1 MRLIISLIA
10 AASLLNFGAVT
21 AQEDELLP
29 PEEAFALIAWV
40 ENNSLIAEFQIAP
53 GYYMYRERFDFQ
65 VESDGAR
72 FDTSIIP
79 KGKIKNDEFFGDME
93 VYRDSV
99 RIELPI
105 IYASTNTGNLRV
117 KTSGQGC
124 ADIGV
129 CYPPLQQSLDIDTTS
144 TARVYPTAY
153 EAPTEPQDDNNVQL
167 LQALLGE
174 STSSNELAA
183 SSDLDIVPESSN
195 ALSVLQLLGEESGL
209 TDDVEIP
216 HPDTAFMLSAEL
228 DADNN
233 IQSEIIIYPNTYLYR
248 DKTKVSLI
256 DGSGHSLG
264 TINIPRG
271 DEKTDEF
278 LGDTEVFHDLLQVS
292 IPVISDAGASENYT
306 LAYQYQGCVEDRICY
321 PPITKYLKVNS
332 DSGKILISDEMPKS
346 ADVESIAVENKSLP
360 QSEQDVF
367 TDLLKDVSLWSI
379 LLFFLAGIGLT
390 FTPCVFP
397 MIPILSSIIAGQGE
411 SVTTRKAFSL
421 SLIYVLSMASTYAV
435 IGAIVGYY
443 GAEFNIQ
450 VWFQDPIILSVFA
463 SIFVLLAL
471 SMFGFYQIQMPLA
484 IQNRL
489 ASISNSQQGGNLVSV
504 GIMGMFS
511 AVIVG
516 PCITAPLVGA
526 LIFISQSQDWL
537 LGGIALFAL
546 GLGMGVPLLIVG
558 TSAGNLLPRAGKWM
572 DIVKSAFG
580 VVMLGLAIWLLER
593 ILPVSIIM
601 GMIAALMMTSAIYMG
616 ALDSLTES
624 ASGWRKLSKGAGIIL
639 LLYGAIY
646 LVGAVSDSRDLLQP
660 LRGVFTSNSSQSS
673 VEGIQFRQIK
683 GQQGLQQ
690 ALSDSIGQN
699 RATMLDFYADWCIS
713 CKEMERYAFT
723 HPGVLKSLEQVNTI
737 QADVT
742 ANDAIDIKLL
752 SSLGIYGPPAILFF
766 DPQGIEISHRRVVGE
781 MSGEDFA
788 AHILATF

>member
-1 MRLIISLIA
+1 MNSIKRLIISLLA

-21 AQEDELLP
+21 AQED
-29 PEEAFALIAWV
+29 
-40 ENNSLIAEFQIAP
+40 
-53 GYYMYRERFDFQ
+53 D
-65 VESDGAR
+65 
-72 FDTSIIP
+72 
-79 KGKIKNDEFFGDME
+79 
-93 VYRDSV
+93 
-99 RIELPI
+99 
-105 IYASTNTGNLRV
+105 
-117 KTSGQGC
+117 
-124 ADIGV
+124 
-129 CYPPLQQSLDIDTTS
+129 
-144 TARVYPTAY
+144 
-153 EAPTEPQDDNNVQL
+153 NVQL

-174 STSSNELAA
+174 STSSSELTA
-183 SSDLDIVPESSN
+183 SSDLDIATESSS

-209 TDDVEIP
+209 TDDDEIP

-233 IQSEIIIYPNTYLYR
+233 IQSEIILYPNTYLYR
-248 DKTKVSLI
+248 DKTKVSLV
-256 DGSGHSLG
+256 DGIGHSLG
-264 TINIPRG
+264 VIDLPRG

-292 IPVISDAGASENYT
+292 IPVISDADASENYT
-306 LAYQYQGCVEDRICY
+306 LSYQYQGCVEDRICY

-332 DSGKILISDEMPKS
+332 DSGKILISDDRGATGNTTTSKS
-346 ADVESIAVENKSLP
+346 IQSESPQNQKQP

-379 LLFFLAGIGLT
+379 ALFFLAGIGLT

-421 SLIYVLSMASTYAV
+421 SLVYVLSMASTYAV
-435 IGAIVGYY
+435 AGAIVGYY

-450 VWFQDPIILSVFA
+450 VWFQDPVILSVFA
-463 SIFVLLAL
+463 VVFVLLAL

-484 IQNRL
+484 IQNRI
-489 ASISNSQQGGNLVSV
+489 ASISNSQQGGNLASV

-511 AVIVG
+511 AIIVG

-526 LIFISQSQDWL
+526 LIFISQTQDWL

-572 DIVKSAFG
+572 DIVKSGFG
-580 VVMLGLAIWLLER
+580 VLLLGMAIWLLER

-601 GMIAALMMTSAIYMG
+601 GLIAALLMTSAIYLG

-624 ASGWRKLSKGAGIIL
+624 ASGWRKLSKGAGVIL

-660 LRGVFTSNSSQSS
+660 LRGVFSNNSSQSS
-673 VEGIQFRQIK
+673 IEGIQFRQIK

-690 ALSDSIGQN
+690 ALSDSVGQN

-742 ANDAIDIKLL
+742 ANDVIDIKLL

-766 DPQGIEISHRRVVGE
+766 DAQGNEISHRRVVGE

-788 AHILATF
+788 THILGTF

>member
-1 MRLIISLIA
+1 MDKLHTSLKRWLDIIYNMISIKRLIISLLA
-10 AASLLNFGAVT
+10 AASLLNFGAVS
-21 AQEDELLP
+21 AQEDDN
-29 PEEAFALIAWV
+29 A
-40 ENNSLIAEFQIAP
+40 QI
-53 GYYMYRERFDFQ
+53 
-65 VESDGAR
+65 
-72 FDTSIIP
+72 
-79 KGKIKNDEFFGDME
+79 
-93 VYRDSV
+93 
-99 RIELPI
+99 
-105 IYASTNTGNLRV
+105 
-117 KTSGQGC
+117 
-124 ADIGV
+124 
-129 CYPPLQQSLDIDTTS
+129 
-144 TARVYPTAY
+144 
-153 EAPTEPQDDNNVQL
+153 

-174 STSSNELAA
+174 STSSSELTA
-183 SSDLDIVPESSN
+183 SSDLDIATESN

-248 DKTKVSLI
+248 DKTKISLV
-256 DGSGHSLG
+256 DGSGHRLG
-264 TINIPRG
+264 TIDIPRG
-271 DEKTDEF
+271 DKKIDEF
-278 LGDTEVFHDLLQVS
+278 LGDTEVFHDLLQIS

-306 LAYQYQGCVEDRICY
+306 LSYQYQGCVEDRICY

-332 DSGKILISDEMPKS
+332 GSGKILISDEMPKDP
-346 ADVESIAVENKSLP
+346 DVESIAVDNKKQP
-360 QSEQDVF
+360 QSEQDAF
-367 TDLLKDVSLWSI
+367 ADLLKDVSLWSI
-379 LLFFLAGIGLT
+379 VLFFLAGIGLT

-421 SLIYVLSMASTYAV
+421 SLVYVLSMASTYAV
-435 IGAIVGYY
+435 AGAIVGYY

-450 VWFQDPIILSVFA
+450 VWFQDPVILSIFA
-463 SIFVLLAL
+463 AVFVLLAL

-489 ASISNSQQGGNLVSV
+489 SSISNSQQGGNLASV

-572 DIVKSAFG
+572 DIVKSGFG

-601 GMIAALMMTSAIYMG
+601 GLIAALLMTSAIYLG
-616 ALDSLTES
+616 ALDSLSDS
-624 ASGWRKLSKGAGIIL
+624 ASGWRRLSKGAGVVL

-646 LVGAVSDSRDLLQP
+646 LVGAVSGSRDLLQP
-660 LRGVFTSNSSQSS
+660 LRGVFSSNSSQSV

-690 ALSDSIGQN
+690 ALSNSVDQN

-766 DPQGIEISHRRVVGE
+766 DAQGNEIRHRRVVGE